1 MPPRVPL
8 SQYETV
14 SNKKESLGNSLYD
27 LVFMSRGDRIRTC
40 DLVLP
45 KHPRYQA
52 APRPVTSTYYALRV
66 IWLKLGA
73 AVGFLLV

>member
-45 KHPRYQA
+45 KHPLRKMRQT
-52 APRPVTSTYYALRV
+52 PQETSEAIAYELV
-66 IWLKLGA
+66 IKENL
-73 AVGFLLV
+73 

>member
-1 MPPRVPL
+1 MAQNRSKYIQRVPPRVPL

-27 LVFMSRGDRIRTC
+27 LIFKSRGERIRTC

-45 KHPRYQA
+45 KHPYDK
-52 APRPVTSTYYALRV
+52 LRQ
-66 IWLKLGA
+66 
-73 AVGFLLV
+73 